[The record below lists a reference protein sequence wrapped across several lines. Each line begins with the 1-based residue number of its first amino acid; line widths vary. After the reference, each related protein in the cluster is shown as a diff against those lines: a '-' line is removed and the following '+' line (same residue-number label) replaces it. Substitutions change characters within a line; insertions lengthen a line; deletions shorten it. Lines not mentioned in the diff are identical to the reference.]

1 MVLDGVCSAW
11 TIYIYVIHTF
21 NLTFH
26 HLKYARISNT
36 FYSHSGQDV
45 LSQLLKQI
53 SVLKRFLCHTILVLL
68 LTWCAAQATRQLNV
82 NSNTCDV
89 IASVSWDVRSMNL
102 DPARPLLASSYNS
115 SLKCTRHCWGS
126 RLWPTIFIPSSWVI
140 ISLPY
145 GILLTFL
152 TRLLYFAKEYSG
164 CSWATL
170 RTVWLC
176 GLMLAS
182 RWIRVGRTELSPGP
196 NPCCVVSAWQ
206 LTCLPFLRMLCGFDI
221 VLDSLICT
229 ISNPFRKIQYNEF
242 VFNF

>member
-11 TIYIYVIHTF
+11 KRYIYVIHTF

-115 SLKCTRHCWGS
+115 SLKWIHTTFEDGICMIQTMTHN
-126 RLWPTIFIPSSWVI
+126 LHTFFMNYYFSS
-140 ISLPY
+140 
-145 GILLTFL
+145 
-152 TRLLYFAKEYSG
+152 
-164 CSWATL
+164 
-170 RTVWLC
+170 
-176 GLMLAS
+176 
-182 RWIRVGRTELSPGP
+182 IRY
-196 NPCCVVSAWQ
+196 
-206 LTCLPFLRMLCGFDI
+206 I
-221 VLDSLICT
+221 
-229 ISNPFRKIQYNEF
+229 
-242 VFNF
+242 